1 MPGFDRSKLKAT
13 SMAVLE
19 AQEKEQEV
27 KRPTSGG
34 NFDRNYLTVEN
45 GDNKFRIFPAH
56 PDGGGQSFA
65 EAKCVSFLSV
75 RTAVKD
81 DKGQPTG
88 EYEIKRRPVFNAKVH
103 GNLPKDLVE
112 EYLRVAKKIAIP
124 EFTED
129 AEEQKK
135 IWNKIVGMEGVK
147 PIDTW
152 AVYAAK
158 IEGETWNLGLLELKK
173 SMKSQLTER
182 ALEFTSGDVQSP
194 DPYSDPDDGVC
205 IIINKSGQ
213 KLDTEYKVSLET
225 RKAGKFN
232 TEYVPTPIPDEV
244 LEQWA
249 KLKPLHETYVDV
261 FTRKDFELQ
270 LDGLQRFDQELAKQK
285 YPIRVFERPEFL
297 AVVDELLEL
306 VPEPTE
312 QGEEGEEEAKPT
324 PKKVAPKLSN
334 GAAKVKAA
342 TNHSKQVDQEDPAPT
357 RRPVAKKIVEVEPQ
371 DEVDDE
377 PIGEVEEEVQ
387 VPQQESIADR
397 IKRIKEKAGIK

>member
-1 MPGFDRSKLKAT
+1 MPGFDRSKLRAT

-19 AQEKEQEV
+19 AQEKEQET

-56 PDGGGQSFA
+56 PEGGGQSFA

-75 RTAVKD
+75 RTAVRD

-158 IEGETWNLGLLELKK
+158 IEGETWSLGLLELKK

-194 DPYSDPDDGVC
+194 DPFSDPDDGVC

-213 KLDTEYKVSLET
+213 KLDTEYRVSLET
-225 RKAGKFN
+225 RKSGKFN
-232 TEYVPTPIPDEV
+232 TEYVPTPISDEM

-249 KLKPLHETYVDV
+249 KLKPLHEIYVDV
-261 FTRKDFELQ
+261 FTRRDFELQ

-297 AVVDELLEL
+297 AAVDELLEL
-306 VPEPTE
+306 VPEPV
-312 QGEEGEEEAKPT
+312 EEEDEQEVKQSA
-324 PKKVAPKLSN
+324 PKKVTPKLSN
-334 GAAKVKAA
+334 GAAQVKAA
-342 TNHSKQVDQEDPAPT
+342 ATNRPKQVIQES
-357 RRPVAKKIVEVEPQ
+357 KKPVEP
-371 DEVDDE
+371 EPTDE
-377 PIGEVEEEVQ
+377 PIEAEEEVQ

-397 IKRIKEKAGIK
+397 IRRIKEKAGLK